1 MAFSKTFQPAV
12 PTGSDL
18 VSDVD
23 TFITDFKVGINERL
37 CLEHY
42 NLTTSAPNAGSAT
55 DSAATAQGRHIP
67 GKCSVCYVGAT
78 GDLPASPPTGALA
91 YDTTLG
97 QLVVAAGGAWSTGQ
111 VIGSR
116 VAFRAERTAA
126 SISAPAGI
134 KLTFTSET
142 FDYGAGWDVTNSKY
156 VVPITGVYSFNY
168 AIAASSCPYK
178 TQGTLRKN
186 NVDISGAYGMA
197 YSGEPTNASMINASV
212 LIDCT
217 LGDVIELWW
226 LYEAGTSKSVS
237 AVISGFKVI

>member
-23 TFITDFKVGINERL
+23 TFITDMKVGINERL

-55 DSAATAQGRHIP
+55 DTAATAQGRHIP
-67 GKCSVCYVGAT
+67 GGCSVCFVGAT
-78 GDLPASPPTGALA
+78 GSLPASPPTGALA

-97 QLVVAAGGAWSTGQ
+97 QLVVAAGGAWATGQ

-116 VAFRAERTAA
+116 VAFRAVKNAVSVTAP
-126 SISAPAGI
+126 SGI
-134 KLTFTSET
+134 KLTFDSET
-142 FDYGAGWDVTNSKY
+142 FDYGAGWSVADSKY
-156 VVPITGVYSFNY
+156 VVPITGVYCFHYNILANY
-168 AIAASSCPYK
+168 VQSKI
-178 TQGTLRKN
+178 QGTLRKN
-186 NVDISGAYGMA
+186 NVEMPGSYAMSYTPNI
-197 YSGEPTNASMINASV
+197 TNVSMTNGSA
-212 LIDCT
+212 LFDCT
-217 LGDVIELWW
+217 AGDVIELWY
-226 LYEAGTSKSVS
+226 LNESGTANILS